1 MKAKDVPP
9 EIVMW
14 IAGLTAGKISATVSA
29 GITVHLDPAER
40 RLVEG
45 LITEGLMRV
54 EKEILSDVRTAG

>member
-1 MKAKDVPP
+1 MKTKDVPP

-29 GITVHLDPAER
+29 GISTHLDPAER

-45 LITEGLMRV
+45 LIIEGLMRV
-54 EKEILSDVRTAG
+54 ETEILKDVKTTG